1 MAEKISIT
9 YIGGKKQKRDTVTGS
24 RLIFP
29 RLKPVDV
36 DSDIA
41 HQLLAFPTVWVE
53 SASAEAAL
61 NQQAS
66 DEEAKAALAAEE
78 LARLQAEAAANS
90 WVVKIGDEE
99 VDLAKL
105 TSAQLATLVE
115 SEDLDLTKGAQEKV
129 DEFRARVREAI
140 KTKAEA

>member
-41 HQLLAFPTVWVE
+41 HQLLAFPSVWVE
-53 SASAEAAL
+53 SARADAAL

-66 DEEAKAALAAEE
+66 DEEAKAALAAAE

-90 WVVKIGDEE
+90 WVVTIGGED

-129 DEFRARVREAI
+129 DDFRARVREAI
-140 KTKAEA
+140 KAKAEA

>member
-29 RLKPVDV
+29 RLKSVDV

-41 HQLLAFPTVWVE
+41 HQLLAFPSVWVE
-53 SASAEAAL
+53 SAQAEAAL

-66 DEEAKAALAAEE
+66 DEEAKAALAAAE
-78 LARLQAEAAANS
+78 LARLQAEAVTNS
-90 WVVKIGDEE
+90 WVVTIGGED

-129 DEFRARVREAI
+129 DDFRARVREAI
-140 KTKAEA
+140 KAKAEA